1 MAAGDS
7 MSVDGARRLL
17 LVIDN
22 LARGGAQR
30 QAFLLVRGLAARGYA
45 IRVLVLN
52 GDADPAVLASMV
64 AHAEVRVIGK
74 VRLAAGLGPV
84 GLWLGIRAWRPRVIL
99 TMLEVSDL
107 LGRIAGRFYGGAA
120 VVTSIR
126 ARNAQKPAWWFRL
139 DRMTMRWADR
149 VVFNSAAVVRASLE
163 TEGVRPEQACVIV
176 NGVEP
181 LPPGTAP
188 ADPAALGLRPGAM
201 VILAAGRL
209 QPQKRMSVLVSALA
223 ALPQPLA
230 HAELLVAGGGPLLES
245 LRQQAAGLGIAHRVH
260 LLGTRDDLPA
270 LMALAD
276 VFVLPSAWEGM
287 PNAVME
293 AMAAGCPVV
302 ATSIDGTR
310 DLIPEASYGWL
321 VAPDDVEQLA
331 AALSEALGDRSEAL
345 RRAERARRRVIESF
359 GVENMV
365 EGYAHLFDALCDER
379 AGRH

>member
-7 MSVDGARRLL
+7 MSVDGTRRLL

-52 GDADPAVLASMV
+52 GDADPAILASIA
-64 AHAEVRVIGK
+64 AHAEVRVVGK
-74 VRLAAGLGPV
+74 ARLAAGFGPV
-84 GLWLGIRAWRPRVIL
+84 GLWLRIRAWRPQVIL

-107 LGRIAGRFYGGAA
+107 LGRIAGRLYGHAA

-149 VVFNSAAVVRASLE
+149 VVINSPAVVRASRE

-181 LPPGTAP
+181 PAPGTAP
-188 ADPAALGLRPGAM
+188 ADAASLGLRPGAI

-209 QPQKRMSVLVSALA
+209 QPQKRMSVLVAALA
-223 ALPQPLA
+223 ALPQSLA
-230 HAELLVAGGGPLLES
+230 HAELLVAGDGPLLEP
-245 LRQQAAGLGIAHRVH
+245 LMRQAAGLGVAHRVH
-260 LLGTRDDLPA
+260 LLGTRDDLPS

-302 ATSIDGTR
+302 ATAIDGTR
-310 DLIPEASYGWL
+310 DLIPDASYGWL
-321 VAPDDVEQLA
+321 VTPDDVAQLG
-331 AALSEALGDRSEAL
+331 AALSEALRDRAEAA
-345 RRAERARRRVIESF
+345 RRAERARRRVIELF
-359 GVENMV
+359 GVEQMI
-365 EGYAHLFDALCDER
+365 EGYANLFDALCDER
-379 AGRH
+379 TGRH